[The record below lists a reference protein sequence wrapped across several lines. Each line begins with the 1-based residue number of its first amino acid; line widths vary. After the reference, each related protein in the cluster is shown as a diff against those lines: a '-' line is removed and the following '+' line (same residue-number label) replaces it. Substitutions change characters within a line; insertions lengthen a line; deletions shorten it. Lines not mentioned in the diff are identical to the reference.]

1 MKKRLFLIGTIALMT
16 IAAVGC
22 RTRKVQVIQ
31 DESGMVQD
39 VIVEEATGLPEKD
52 EDLPLISISGYEPE
66 EGFFNTIRTAHTDE
80 FNAQDEQWV
89 KTNGNPFTWT
99 EGVYCVDADTEA
111 ILLTQDEW
119 TNGVTEPVFEY
130 QMGPCVFNKDMT
142 AEEALQTLAD
152 ALYNGNLIIEDADT
166 DIFEKY
172 HLEENYTTGTIDGLY
187 EKTLIAVKED
197 RSSFTRYEIYAFNE
211 LGCDIKDITIATIS
225 LDDNRIDRIYAN
237 SGVEVEGLYIRRID
251 GNYWGNLGGNDP
263 RYDRIIPIC
272 YNKETGEYYRLE
284 PADVQYEKPAEFD
297 SWVAEYEANH

>member
-22 RTRKVQVIQ
+22 RTRKVQIIQ
-31 DESGMVQD
+31 DESGFVQD

-52 EDLPLISISGYEPE
+52 EDIPLISISGYEPE
-66 EGFFNTIRTAHTDE
+66 EGFFNTVRYAWGDE
-80 FNAQDEQWV
+80 LYAQDEQWV
-89 KTNGNPFTWT
+89 KANGNPFTWT
-99 EGVYCVDADTEA
+99 EGDYCIEA
-111 ILLTQDEW
+111 GVNTYLMSQDEW
-119 TNGVTEPVFEY
+119 TNGITEPIFEY

-142 AEEALQTLAD
+142 AEEALKTLAD

-172 HLEENYTTGTIDGLY
+172 HLEENYTMGTIDGLY

-197 RSSFTRYEIYAFNE
+197 FGSFTTYEIYAFNE
-211 LGCDIKDITIATIS
+211 LGCDINNITIVTIS
-225 LDDNRIDRIYAN
+225 SDDGRINRIYTSDYVDGIYM
-237 SGVEVEGLYIRRID
+237 RRID
-251 GNYWGNLGGNDP
+251 GNYWGGLGGGDSSC
-263 RYDRIIPIC
+263 DRIIPIC

-284 PADVQYEKPAEFD
+284 PADAQYEKPAEFD